1 METFRYLSRL
11 FTVLCFSFLIV
22 SCATRPSDPGA
33 AAEYDRLNDPL
44 EPTNR
49 VIFAINEGLNQ
60 ALFTPIAKIYNHL
73 PEGFRKTISN
83 EIEFVGLPADFA
95 NALLQGEGEVAK
107 NALKRLF
114 INGTF
119 GFLGMF
125 DPATDMGIP
134 KVDENFGETLA
145 VWGVPEGPYLV
156 LPILGPTN
164 LRDAFG
170 KVPDSFMDP
179 LSYAYGSQG
188 SVDAASVTRRG
199 IEGEAELA
207 EYVDVLEDI
216 KRDSLDFYATIRSLQ
231 RQRRENTIR
240 DGQAPDP
247 LLEDDESKC
256 CIEPLSFDDD
266 RL

>member
-1 METFRYLSRL
+1 MKTLRSLSRL
-11 FTVLCFSFLIV
+11 FAVLCFSFLII
-22 SCATRPSDPGA
+22 SCATRPSDPDA
-33 AAEYDRLNDPL
+33 AAEYDRVNDPL

-60 ALFTPIAKIYNHL
+60 VLFTPVAKLYNQL
-73 PEGFRKTISN
+73 PKGFRKTISN
-83 EIEFVGLPADFA
+83 EIEFVSLPADFA

-114 INGTF
+114 INGTV

-134 KVDENFGETLA
+134 KVNENFGETLA

-156 LPILGPTN
+156 LPLLGPTN
-164 LRDAFG
+164 LRDAIG

-188 SVDAASVTRRG
+188 SIDTASVTRRG
-199 IEGEAELA
+199 IEGESELA
-207 EYVDVLEDI
+207 EYVDILEDI

-240 DGQAPDP
+240 DGNAPDP
-247 LLEDDESKC
+247 LDSLEDETKC
-256 CIEPLSFDDD
+256 CIEPLSFDDVQ
-266 RL
+266 

>member
-1 METFRYLSRL
+1 M
-11 FTVLCFSFLIV
+11 
-22 SCATRPSDPGA
+22 
-33 AAEYDRLNDPL
+33 
-44 EPTNR
+44 
-49 VIFAINEGLNQ
+49 
-60 ALFTPIAKIYNHL
+60 
-73 PEGFRKTISN
+73 
-83 EIEFVGLPADFA
+83 
-95 NALLQGEGEVAK
+95 LQGEGEVAK

-114 INGTF
+114 INGTI

-125 DPATDMGIP
+125 DPATNMGIP

-188 SVDAASVTRRG
+188 SVDTASITRRG

-266 RL
+266 RQ

>member
-11 FTVLCFSFLIV
+11 LIVLCFSFLII

-114 INGTF
+114 INGTI

-125 DPATDMGIP
+125 DPATGMGIP
-134 KVDENFGETLA
+134 EVDENFGETLA

-164 LRDAFG
+164 LRDAIG

-188 SVDAASVTRRG
+188 SVDAASITRRG
-199 IEGEAELA
+199 IEGESELA

-266 RL
+266 RQ